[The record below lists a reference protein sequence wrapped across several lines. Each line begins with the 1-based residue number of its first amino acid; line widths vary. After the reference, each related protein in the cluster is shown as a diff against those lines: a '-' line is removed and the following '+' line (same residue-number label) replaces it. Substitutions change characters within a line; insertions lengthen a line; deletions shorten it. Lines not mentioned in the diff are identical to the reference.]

1 MWAFDSNLTV
11 LSGDKTGV
19 QDSGVMKILFK
30 TIAIDAKMENTDTL
44 FLSDELYEAG
54 VHDMEQSANKLPQS
68 FRFINGFQ
76 LNLNFVFLSQ

>member
-1 MWAFDSNLTV
+1 V

-30 TIAIDAKMENTDTL
+30 AIAIEDKMENTDTL
-44 FLSDELYEAG
+44 FLSDELDKAG
-54 VHDMEQSANKLPQS
+54 VHDMEQSAKNLPQS

-76 LNLNFVFLSQ
+76 CAYIFK